1 MRARAILLLAAL
13 GIVAGLSP
21 VHAEPV
27 SKDVYRLMGLKE
39 KDTLSPTILTSRV
52 LPGSPDT
59 PKQLVA
65 LVTYMTGKRDEA
77 GAVNVRLEV
86 FRRDGD
92 ALQSIYARDFGNE
105 NGGYVGRGDLE
116 LVDLDGD
123 GINEI
128 IVSYDSYKDPLVTE
142 RRAEVLL
149 QGGGG
154 FATGWT
160 GPVDYDATKAVR
172 TVPAERRDRYTR
184 ALDIPAT
191 LKTRGVT
198 LMVKKTVLAVAG
210 ERLDQP
216 RILQETFPLRSAPP
230 S

>member
-1 MRARAILLLAAL
+1 MKRHAAVLAVL
-13 GIVAGLSP
+13 VAGA
-21 VHAEPV
+21 VGVRAEPV
-27 SKDVYRLMGLKE
+27 SKGVYKIMGLDA
-39 KDTLSPTILTSRV
+39 KDVLSGPIATSRV
-52 LPGSPDT
+52 LPGLPDD
-59 PKQLVA
+59 PKQVVA
-65 LVTYMTGKRDEA
+65 LITYMTGKRDEA

-86 FRRDGD
+86 LRREGD
-92 ALQSIYARDFGNE
+92 SLASVYARDFGKE

-123 GINEI
+123 AVNDI

-149 QGGGG
+149 LSGGT
-154 FATGWT
+154 FATAWT
-160 GPVDYDATKAVR
+160 GPVEYDATKAVR
-172 TVPAERRDRYTR
+172 TVPLERRDRYTR

-210 ERLDQP
+210 ERLAQP
-216 RILQETFPLRSAPP
+216 KILQETFPLRSAPP